1 MCNLIENYTPNE
13 LELVLFDLK
22 GNELNEYMNL
32 EHTIFHTRKVKDT
45 IEYFDQLAKELE
57 QRYERLG
64 NFRDIKAYNKA
75 NPDNLMKYQFI
86 VIEECFSLL
95 QYKKHYEKLGEIMS
109 KARACGMHF
118 MLTTQRPN
126 GDIIPKVA
134 YTHVGI
140 KVGLRTSSAQ
150 ESINAIEVPGLEKI
164 SDRGA
169 GIINL
174 NGRYIFFKGSYIS
187 DEQITNIARK
197 YTRKSEKQFLKE
209 TAARENKEIGLSD
222 SMMFKF

>member
-1 MCNLIENYTPNE
+1 M
-13 LELVLFDLK
+13 
-22 GNELNEYMNL
+22 
-32 EHTIFHTRKVKDT
+32 
-45 IEYFDQLAKELE
+45 
-57 QRYERLG
+57 
-64 NFRDIKAYNKA
+64 
-75 NPDNLMKYQFI
+75 
-86 VIEECFSLL
+86 
-95 QYKKHYEKLGEIMS
+95 QYKKHYDKLGEIMS

-140 KVGLRTSSAQ
+140 KVGLRTSSSQ

-187 DEQITNIARK
+187 DEQIAAITKKYAKKGRK
-197 YTRKSEKQFLKE
+197 QLLKDVPV
-209 TAARENKEIGLSD
+209 NNDKESYLSN
-222 SMMFKF
+222 SKMYKF